1 MAAAAESASF
11 HYLQHQQVKI
21 IPTFIKAKEIVPP
34 TFEELWG
41 NGEDLPRRLLRKEE
55 KLFWRT
61 RHRLEFII
69 EELRSDA
76 SIIISIREVD
86 SDKEWRP
93 IIVDSKILFPLIDDK
108 KTIKKGTGLDND
120 SLARAA
126 SDYIVARLKPSN
138 GEQPLPLWY
147 QPTEQD
153 KEATDPGTKET
164 KNEVNESTKKEENTN
179 PSSTN
184 ESEVIK
190 DGEKVKESEWIEQQA
205 MLDKLSH
212 DTWEVIERAP
222 TEGTI
227 NENRWLKEWNDKKQA
242 MEEAALATSLI
253 EKEDVNNPQA
263 PTESTEG
270 VKADKQSSGD
280 ASAAV
285 ATESATESATD
296 EGKAKKAVVNSS
308 KKVVPA
314 PTAETKSARKSVTKP
329 TTKAETKAKPSV
341 KAKGNKVAPS

>member
-1 MAAAAESASF
+1 
-11 HYLQHQQVKI
+11 
-21 IPTFIKAKEIVPP
+21 
-34 TFEELWG
+34 
-41 NGEDLPRRLLRKEE
+41 
-55 KLFWRT
+55 
-61 RHRLEFII
+61 
-69 EELRSDA
+69 
-76 SIIISIREVD
+76 
-86 SDKEWRP
+86 
-93 IIVDSKILFPLIDDK
+93 
-108 KTIKKGTGLDND
+108 
-120 SLARAA
+120 
-126 SDYIVARLKPSN
+126 
-138 GEQPLPLWY
+138 
-147 QPTEQD
+147 
-153 KEATDPGTKET
+153 
-164 KNEVNESTKKEENTN
+164 
-179 PSSTN
+179 
-184 ESEVIK
+184 
-190 DGEKVKESEWIEQQA
+190 